1 MLRITMSSPQTGVVT
16 APPPSRIAI
25 IGGGFTGATIARH
38 LADRG
43 FDSLQEITVFEP
55 RQHLGAGLAY
65 DTEDPSL
72 RLNVAAHRM
81 RAVPGDPGA
90 FVRWLESSRS
100 LAADPES
107 ISDGGIYARRRDF
120 GAFMHDQM
128 KPFVESGQIRHVR
141 ERVRSVQRLQG
152 EWEVEGTSGTR
163 ILADIVVLATGYP
176 PPSVPTQMPN
186 ALIRSR
192 KLISQVYGGNLR
204 ASCEAED
211 EILIVGAGLTALD
224 VIASLRADGHRGR
237 ITLLSRTGLLPRCQ
251 APGDFSPHGE
261 FDLDTVSTTRD
272 LLRMVRSTL
281 RNVTEDGLPWQS
293 VFDAL
298 RHQGQR
304 IWAQLPSQE
313 RRRLLRHLRRWY
325 EVHRYRMPPQLGA
338 ILERETESGQVSQ
351 TTGRLG
357 RVQEHDGR
365 LDVQI
370 TGSRGQPRHSLTID
384 RIVLATGPDM
394 AHVLDHQPLLQTM
407 HRQGLLTE
415 DPLGLGIACDADSR
429 ALTRGGIPTPTLFVA
444 GPLARGTFG
453 ELTGVPEIA
462 AQATAVVD
470 SILRMQAPKRRT
482 ILIQA
487 QLPPR

>member
-1 MLRITMSSPQTGVVT
+1 MLRITMSSPRTGVTT

-38 LADRG
+38 LAERG
-43 FDSLQEITVFEP
+43 FESLQEITVFEP
-55 RQHLGAGLAY
+55 RQYLGAGLAY

-90 FVRWLESSRS
+90 FVRWLERSRS
-100 LAADPES
+100 LAVDPES

-141 ERVRSVQRLQG
+141 ERARNVQRLQG
-152 EWEVEGTSGTR
+152 EWEIESTAGTR

-176 PPSVPTQMPN
+176 SPSVPAQLSN
-186 ALIRSR
+186 AVIRSQ
-192 KLISQVYGGNLR
+192 KLVSHVYGGGLR
-204 ASCEAED
+204 ATCQPED

-224 VIASLRADGHRGR
+224 VIASLRAHGHRGR
-237 ITLLSRTGLLPRCQ
+237 ITLLSRSGLLPRCQ
-251 APGDFSPHGE
+251 AAGDFSPHGE
-261 FDLDTVSTTRD
+261 FDLDTVSTARD
-272 LLRMVRSTL
+272 LLRTVRSTL
-281 RNVTEDGLPWQS
+281 RDVTEDGLPWQS

-304 IWAQLPSQE
+304 IWTLLPSPE
-313 RRRLLRHLRRWY
+313 RKRLLRHLRRWY

-338 ILERETESGQVSQ
+338 ILAREMENGGVMQA
-351 TTGRLG
+351 TGRLG
-357 RVQEHDGR
+357 RVHERDGR
-365 LDVQI
+365 LDIQI
-370 TGSRGQPRHSLTID
+370 TGSRGELLQGMTVD

-407 HRQGLLTE
+407 YRQGLLTE
-415 DPLGLGIACDADSR
+415 DPLGLGIACAADSR
-429 ALTRGGIPTPTLFVA
+429 ALTRGGSSTETLFIA

-453 ELTGVPEIA
+453 ELTGVPEIV
-462 AQATAVVD
+462 AQATTVVD
-470 SILRMQAPKRRT
+470 TILKMQVPRRRT

>member
-1 MLRITMSSPQTGVVT
+1 MLRITMSSPQRGVVS

-38 LADRG
+38 LAERG

-55 RQHLGAGLAY
+55 REHLGAGLAY
-65 DTEDPSL
+65 DTTDPSL

-100 LAADPES
+100 LAFDPEA

-141 ERVRSVQRLQG
+141 ERVRNVQRLQG
-152 EWEVEGTSGTR
+152 QWEIEGTAGTR
-163 ILADIVVLATGYP
+163 VHADIVVIATGYP
-176 PPSVPTQMPN
+176 PPSVPAQLSN
-186 ALIRSR
+186 SLIRSR
-192 KLISQVYGGNLR
+192 KLISHIYGGSLS
-204 ASCEAED
+204 AACEPED
-211 EILIVGAGLTALD
+211 DILIVGAGLTALD
-224 VIASLRADGHRGR
+224 VIASLRAHGHRGK

-261 FDLDTVSTTRD
+261 FDLDTVSTARD
-272 LLRMVRSTL
+272 LLSTVRSTL
-281 RNVTEDGLPWQS
+281 RKVTEDGLPWQS

-304 IWAQLPSQE
+304 IWMQLPSSE

-338 ILERETESGQVSQ
+338 ILGREMENGAVAQA
-351 TTGRLG
+351 TGRLG

-365 LDVQI
+365 LHVQI
-370 TGSRGQPRHSLTID
+370 AVSRGEPHQTLIVD

-415 DPLGLGIACDADSR
+415 DQLGLGIACDGESR
-429 ALTRGGIPTPTLFVA
+429 AFARNGRATATLFVA

-453 ELTGVPEIA
+453 ELTGVPEIV
-462 AQATAVVD
+462 AQVTTVVD
-470 SILRMQAPKRRT
+470 SILKMQSRDRRT
-482 ILIQA
+482 ILIQRQMPSA
-487 QLPPR
+487 